1 MIFVFDIREAQL
13 DRVGVSVY
21 ANNVIPKILEI
32 LGEEHKVILIGKQ
45 KEKLP
50 FAVKQNVTYY
60 PIAPNVCDNKIIKM
74 LWYIRLPFILHQMRA
89 TLYFGTFINIIP
101 FWRMQTKIITTLHDA
116 ASLTT
121 NGLVGNKISRIFH
134 KLFVH
139 NSIKHSSKIICIS
152 EYCKKEFT
160 LIFGHKV
167 KEKGEVVY
175 HGVPGD
181 FSKIA
186 RTNSLSKQSFSEK
199 YQLKSRFMV
208 TVGTI
213 TPKKNYVRLIE
224 AFEKSTNSDLDLVI
238 IGAKGFE
245 HEKILQ
251 RASQSPKSSS
261 IRILH
266 NVNTEELVCALRD
279 AEYFIFPSL
288 YEGFGLPVLEAFQ
301 VGTPVLCS
309 NATCLPEIAGDAAL
323 YFDPKNSQE
332 LTDLISS
339 LPLNKKL
346 KEQMVE
352 AGKARATKFCWASS
366 ARLHLKVFEHALGK
380 KII

>member
-1 MIFVFDIREAQL
+1 MLFVFDIREAQL

-32 LGEEHKVILIGKQ
+32 LGNKHKVILIGQRK
-45 KEKLP
+45 KKLP
-50 FAVKQNVTYY
+50 FVVDHNVTYY
-60 PIAPNVCDNKIIKM
+60 PIAPTVCDNKIIKL
-74 LWYIRLPFILHQMRA
+74 LWYIRLPFFLHRMRA

-101 FWRMQTKIITTLHDA
+101 FWRMQTKVITTLHDA

-121 NGLVGNKISRIFH
+121 NGLVGNKISRIVH

-139 NSIKHSSKIICIS
+139 NSIKNSSKIICIS
-152 EYCKKEFT
+152 EYCKKEFI
-160 LIFGHKV
+160 LIFGQKV

-175 HGVPGD
+175 HGVPND

-186 RTNSLSKQSFSEK
+186 KTNSLLQQSFSEK
-199 YQLKSRFMV
+199 YQLKSRFLV

-213 TPKKNYVRLIE
+213 TPKKNYIRLIE
-224 AFEKSTNSDLDLVI
+224 AFEKSTNKDFDLVI

-261 IRILH
+261 IRFLH
-266 NVNTEELVCALRD
+266 SINTEELVCALRD

-323 YFDPKNSQE
+323 YFDPKSSWK
-332 LTDLISS
+332 LTQLISS
-339 LPLNKKL
+339 LPLSTKL
-346 KEQMVE
+346 QEQMVE
-352 AGKARATKFCWASS
+352 AGKARATKFSWALS
-366 ARLHLKVFEHALGK
+366 ARLHIKVFENALGK
-380 KII
+380 KLI